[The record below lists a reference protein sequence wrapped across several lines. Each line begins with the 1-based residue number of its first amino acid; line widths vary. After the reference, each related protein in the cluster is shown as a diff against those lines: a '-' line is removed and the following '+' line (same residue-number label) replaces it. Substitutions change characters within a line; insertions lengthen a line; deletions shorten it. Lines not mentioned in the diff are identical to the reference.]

1 MTHSGTYDF
10 APHTAVLDSDD
21 QVFATVDE
29 FRHDRLIGV
38 RNTILVWGCIIGVVA
53 MIAAIGWGAP

>member
-29 FRHDRLIGV
+29 FRHDSLIGV
-38 RNTILVWGCIIGVVA
+38 RNTILVWGCIIGIFA

>member
-21 QVFATVDE
+21 QVIATVDE
-29 FRHDRLIGV
+29 FRHDSLIGA
-38 RNTILVWGCIIGVVA
+38 RNTILVWGCIIGIVA

>member
-1 MTHSGTYDF
+1 MAHSGTDDF

-29 FRHDRLIGV
+29 FRHDSLIGV
-38 RNTILVWGCIIGVVA
+38 GTRSWCG
-53 MIAAIGWGAP
+53 AASSASSR